1 MNFNFLLLIKF
12 KSLGR
17 ILMKFLVFILFFVV
31 LLFIGANKTNNETV
45 NKVSKAGL
53 EVVGPVMYVLEF
65 PARIIHNV
73 YTYVYDVSRVFTD
86 NRALQ
91 EENKQMLYLQNKVHT
106 LEVENRLLS
115 RLLNYVPPAEAT
127 YVSAKIIAETGDDF
141 THAMIIYIGD
151 AKVKKVQVVLAAESV
166 IGRIEQVG
174 GKYAKVILLNDI
186 SSKIPVVIERTRVR
200 GILSGNN
207 TALPQLIFTKST
219 ADIQEGDLVVTSG
232 IGGTFPAGLPI
243 GFVNSI
249 KGNEIDVEM
258 ISDLDR
264 VEYVRV
270 VDYGLSA
277 ENENVFELLQE
288 NPDE

>member
-151 AKVKKVQVVLAAESV
+151 AKVKKGQVVLAAESV

-232 IGGTFPAGLPI
+232 IGGIFPAGLPI

>member
-151 AKVKKVQVVLAAESV
+151 AKVKKGQVVLAAESV

>member
-151 AKVKKVQVVLAAESV
+151 AKVKKGQVVLAAESV

-232 IGGTFPAGLPI
+232 IGGIFPAGLPI

-277 ENENVFELLQE
+277 ENENLFELLQE